1 MSPPQIGKVLDEF
14 PGGNRMKALLLGIF
28 MPAILAVALV
38 AMSPSRA
45 ATLTVDTTVD
55 DPAAT
60 ACTDATPNDC
70 SLRGAIIKAN
80 GLSEASTILV
90 PAGTYVLSQST
101 SCTFRTHQFGDFD
114 VNTTA
119 LCIGAD
125 VTLIGVGAA
134 STIIDGKTGEM
145 INLMND
151 QKAAVRVSAEK
162 MKAAAEIAAV
172 QDHLKLLKAM
182 GSTTIEIIIRSM
194 NAVR

>member
-1 MSPPQIGKVLDEF
+1 MRVLQ
-14 PGGNRMKALLLGIF
+14 LGIF
-28 MPAILAVALV
+28 MPAILAVALG

-60 ACTDATPNDC
+60 FCIDATPNDC

-80 GLSEASTILV
+80 GLSEASIIFV

-125 VTLIGVGAA
+125 VTLIGAGAA
-134 STIIDGKTGEM
+134 STIDRKS
-145 INLMND
+145 
-151 QKAAVRVSAEK
+151 VV
-162 MKAAAEIAAV
+162 
-172 QDHLKLLKAM
+172 
-182 GSTTIEIIIRSM
+182 
-194 NAVR
+194 